1 MTLSASKTGTAN
13 RVPWRVSIASFAG
26 TTIEWYDYYIF
37 GLLAATG
44 VFSRLYFPE
53 QDPATGLLLAF
64 LTYAVGFVARPFG
77 GMFAG
82 HYGDKIG
89 RKPMLVLSLLLMGF
103 ATLAMGL
110 LPAYAQIGVWAPIL
124 LTVLRLMQGF
134 GAGAEWAGAAIIS
147 TEHAPEGR
155 RGFFGSFTQMGVPAG
170 MLLANA
176 SVLAVK
182 GSVPADV
189 FDAWAWRIPFLLSV
203 LLIVV
208 GLVVRAKLED
218 SEDFKDLIAKKQT
231 AHNPLGEA
239 LKKETKGVWL
249 VVGMR
254 LAENSAFYLY
264 TTFSVV
270 YIMRTFGPERA
281 NQGSMSVLI
290 ASAIG
295 VIAVPLWAAL
305 SDRIGRKPLYLF
317 GSIGGLLFFPLYFVM
332 TDTGSALLATLA
344 IIIGLAVFHNSMYG
358 PQAAFFAE
366 LFSTKLRYSGASMGY
381 QFGSVLAGGIAPLV
395 AVALLNAGNGEP
407 GWVIL
412 YFSVIGVIT
421 VVSAI
426 LAPETVKRVRGR
438 LEAAERM
445 DSVAAEDAADKAGVR

>member
-1 MTLSASKTGTAN
+1 
-13 RVPWRVSIASFAG
+13 
-26 TTIEWYDYYIF
+26 
-37 GLLAATG
+37 
-44 VFSRLYFPE
+44 
-53 QDPATGLLLAF
+53 
-64 LTYAVGFVARPFG
+64 
-77 GMFAG
+77 
-82 HYGDKIG
+82 
-89 RKPMLVLSLLLMGF
+89 
-103 ATLAMGL
+103 
-110 LPAYAQIGVWAPIL
+110 L

-189 FDAWAWRIPFLLSV
+189 FDAWAWRVPFLLSV
-203 LLIVV
+203 LLIIV

-218 SEDFKDLIAKKQT
+218 SEDFKDLVAKKQT
-231 AHNPLGEA
+231 AHNPLGDA

-270 YIMRTFGPERA
+270 YIMRTFGAERA

-358 PQAAFFAE
+358 PQAAFFSE

-395 AVALLNAGNGEP
+395 AVALLNAGDGEP

-421 VVSAI
+421 VASAI
-426 LAPETVKRVRGR
+426 MAPETVKRVRGR
-438 LEAAERM
+438 LDAAAGTAAE
-445 DSVAAEDAADKAGVR
+445 SADKARTY

>member
-1 MTLSASKTGTAN
+1 MTISNSNTNTNTKAKTKVHW
-13 RVPWRVSIASFAG
+13 RVPLASLAG

-64 LTYAVGFVARPFG
+64 VTYAVGFAARPFG

-82 HYGDKIG
+82 HFGDKIG
-89 RKPMLVLSLLLMGF
+89 RKPMLVLSLLIMGF
-103 ATLAMGL
+103 ATLSMGL
-110 LPAYAQIGVWAPIL
+110 LPTYAQIGVWAPIL
-124 LTVLRLMQGF
+124 LTVLRLLQGF
-134 GAGAEWAGAAIIS
+134 GAGAEWAGAAVIS
-147 TEHAPEGR
+147 IEHAPPGR
-155 RGFFGSFTQMGVPAG
+155 SGFFGSFTQMGVPAG
-170 MLLANA
+170 MLLAN
-176 SVLAVK
+176 S
-182 GSVPADV
+182 S
-189 FDAWAWRIPFLLSV
+189 
-203 LLIVV
+203 
-208 GLVVRAKLED
+208 D
-218 SEDFKDLIAKKQT
+218 SDDFKELVATKQT
-231 AHNPLGEA
+231 SKKPLGEA
-239 LKKETKGVWL
+239 MRKESKGIWL

-270 YIMRTFGPERA
+270 YIMKTFGAERA
-281 NQGSMSVLI
+281 NQGTMSVLI

-295 VIAVPLWAAL
+295 IFAVPLWAIL
-305 SDRIGRKPLYLF
+305 SDKIGRKPLYLF

-332 TDTGSALLATLA
+332 TDSGSALLATLA

-395 AVALLNAGNGEP
+395 AVALLTAGDGKP

-421 VVSAI
+421 VVATL
-426 LAPETVKRVRGR
+426 LAPETLVKLDRRIAAAQELDDKNEGAAQERVS
-438 LEAAERM
+438 AN
-445 DSVAAEDAADKAGVR
+445 

>member
-1 MTLSASKTGTAN
+1 
-13 RVPWRVSIASFAG
+13 
-26 TTIEWYDYYIF
+26 
-37 GLLAATG
+37 
-44 VFSRLYFPE
+44 
-53 QDPATGLLLAF
+53 
-64 LTYAVGFVARPFG
+64 
-77 GMFAG
+77 
-82 HYGDKIG
+82 
-89 RKPMLVLSLLLMGF
+89 
-103 ATLAMGL
+103 
-110 LPAYAQIGVWAPIL
+110 
-124 LTVLRLMQGF
+124 
-134 GAGAEWAGAAIIS
+134 
-147 TEHAPEGR
+147 
-155 RGFFGSFTQMGVPAG
+155 
-170 MLLANA
+170 
-176 SVLAVK
+176 
-182 GSVPADV
+182 
-189 FDAWAWRIPFLLSV
+189 V

-218 SEDFKDLIAKKQT
+218 SDDFKELVAKKQT

-421 VVSAI
+421 VASAI
-426 LAPETVKRVRGR
+426 MAPETVKRVRGS
-438 LEAAERM
+438 LEAAQQ
-445 DSVAAEDAADKAGVR
+445 DSAASQDATGKAGVR

>member
-1 MTLSASKTGTAN
+1 MSLTSNAAAKGS
-13 RVPWRVSIASFAG
+13 RVPWRVSFASFVG
-26 TTIEWYDYYIF
+26 TSIEWYDYYIF

-44 VFSRLYFPE
+44 VFSRLYFPD

-77 GMFAG
+77 GLFAG

-89 RKPMLVLSLLLMGF
+89 RKPMLVLSLMIMGA

-110 LPAYAQIGVWAPIL
+110 LPTYAQIGVWAPVL
-124 LTVLRLMQGF
+124 LTVLRLLQGF
-134 GAGAEWAGAAIIS
+134 GAGAEWAGAAVIS
-147 TEHAPEGR
+147 TEHAPAGR

-170 MLLANA
+170 MLLANS
-176 SVLAVK
+176 SVLLVRGFFPEEA
-182 GSVPADV
+182 

-203 LLIVV
+203 LLIVT
-208 GLVVRAKLED
+208 GLIVRAKLED
-218 SEDFKDLIAKKQT
+218 SEDFKELVASKQT

-264 TTFSVV
+264 TTFSIV
-270 YIMRTFGPERA
+270 YLMRTFGPERA
-281 NQGSMSVLI
+281 DQGTASVLI

-295 VIAVPLWAAL
+295 VLAVPLWAAL
-305 SDRIGRKPLYLF
+305 SDKIGRKPLYLF

-358 PQAAFFAE
+358 PQAAFFSE

-395 AVALLNAGNGEP
+395 AVALLNAGDGKP
-407 GWVIL
+407 GWVIA
-412 YFSVIGVIT
+412 YFSFIGVIT

-426 LAPETVKRVRGR
+426 LAPETVKRVRRQLGDANAAQPELENSTGR
-438 LEAAERM
+438 
-445 DSVAAEDAADKAGVR
+445 

>member
-1 MTLSASKTGTAN
+1 
-13 RVPWRVSIASFAG
+13 
-26 TTIEWYDYYIF
+26 
-37 GLLAATG
+37 
-44 VFSRLYFPE
+44 
-53 QDPATGLLLAF
+53 
-64 LTYAVGFVARPFG
+64 
-77 GMFAG
+77 
-82 HYGDKIG
+82 
-89 RKPMLVLSLLLMGF
+89 MLVLSLLLMGF

-110 LPAYAQIGVWAPIL
+110 LPTYAQIGVWAPIL

-170 MLLANA
+170 MLLANS

-182 GSVPADV
+182 ASVPADV
-189 FDAWAWRIPFLLSV
+189 FDAWAWRIPVPAERAADRRGPGGPREARGLRGLQGACGERSRRLTTLS
-203 LLIVV
+203 
-208 GLVVRAKLED
+208 AK
-218 SEDFKDLIAKKQT
+218 
-231 AHNPLGEA
+231 P

-421 VVSAI
+421 VGSRHPGAGNGE
-426 LAPETVKRVRGR
+426 ARARQPRGGAAAGFAGLGGCNFPDRRPLGIFSTPR
-438 LEAAERM
+438 LEKTGGLGSVYTAKAAGGLSPVRPGP
-445 DSVAAEDAADKAGVR
+445 ALRPAAADPGG

>member
-1 MTLSASKTGTAN
+1 MSQTSNAAATGS
-13 RVPWRVSIASFAG
+13 RVPWRVSFASFVG
-26 TTIEWYDYYIF
+26 TSIEWYDYYIF

-77 GMFAG
+77 GLFAG

-89 RKPMLVLSLLLMGF
+89 RKPMLVLSLMIMGA

-110 LPAYAQIGVWAPIL
+110 LPTYAQIGVWAPVL
-124 LTVLRLMQGF
+124 LTVLRLLQGF
-134 GAGAEWAGAAIIS
+134 GAGAEWAGAAVIS
-147 TEHAPEGR
+147 TEHAPAGR

-170 MLLANA
+170 MLLANS
-176 SVLAVK
+176 SVLLVR
-182 GSVPADV
+182 GFFPDEV

-203 LLIVV
+203 LLIVT
-208 GLVVRAKLED
+208 GLIVRAKLED
-218 SEDFKDLIAKKQT
+218 SEDFKELVASNKT

-239 LKKETKGVWL
+239 LKNETKSVWL

-264 TTFSVV
+264 TTFSIV
-270 YIMRTFGPERA
+270 YLMRTFGPERA
-281 NQGSMSVLI
+281 NQGTASVLI

-305 SDRIGRKPLYLF
+305 SDKIGRKPLYLF

-358 PQAAFFAE
+358 PQAAFFSE

-395 AVALLNAGNGEP
+395 AVALLNAGDGEP
-407 GWVIL
+407 GWVIA
-412 YFSVIGVIT
+412 YFSFIGVIT
-421 VVSAI
+421 VTSAI
-426 LAPETVKRVRGR
+426 LAPETAKRVRR
-438 LEAAERM
+438 L
-445 DSVAAEDAADKAGVR
+445 DAAVRQPEHEATSGR

>member
-1 MTLSASKTGTAN
+1 MTISTTKAKPKAAW
-13 RVPWRVSIASFAG
+13 RVPLASFAG

-64 LTYAVGFVARPFG
+64 VTYAVGFVARPFG

-82 HYGDKIG
+82 HFGDKIG
-89 RKPMLVLSLLLMGF
+89 RKPMLVLSLLIMGF

-110 LPAYAQIGVWAPIL
+110 LPTYAQIGVWAPIL

-134 GAGAEWAGAAIIS
+134 GAGAEWAGAAVIS
-147 TEHAPEGR
+147 IEHAPPGR
-155 RGFFGSFTQMGVPAG
+155 SGFFGSFTQMGVPAG
-170 MLLANA
+170 MLLANS
-176 SVLAVK
+176 SVLIVK
-182 GSVPADV
+182 SAVPAEV
-189 FDAWAWRIPFLLSV
+189 FDAWAWRVPFLLSV
-203 LLIVV
+203 VLIVI
-208 GLVVRAKLED
+208 GLIVRAKLED
-218 SEDFKDLIAKKQT
+218 SDDFKELLATKQT
-231 AHNPLGEA
+231 SKKPLGEA
-239 LKKETKGVWL
+239 MKKESKGIWL

-270 YIMRTFGPERA
+270 YIMRTFGAERA
-281 NQGSMSVLI
+281 NQGTLSVLI

-295 VIAVPLWAAL
+295 VFAVPLWAIL
-305 SDRIGRKPLYLF
+305 SDKIGRKPLYLF

-358 PQAAFFAE
+358 PQAAFFSE

-395 AVALLNAGNGEP
+395 AVALLNAGNGDP

-421 VVSAI
+421 VVATI
-426 LAPETVKRVRGR
+426 LAPETLAKLDRRITAAQESDEKNARIAEERV
-438 LEAAERM
+438 
-445 DSVAAEDAADKAGVR
+445 DAN

>member
-1 MTLSASKTGTAN
+1 MTISNTKAKTKA
-13 RVPWRVSIASFAG
+13 PWRVPAASFIG

-53 QDPATGLLLAF
+53 QDPATGLLMAF
-64 LTYAVGFVARPFG
+64 VTYAVGFVARPFG

-89 RKPMLVLSLLLMGF
+89 RKPMLVLSLLIMGF
-103 ATLAMGL
+103 ATLAMGM
-110 LPAYAQIGVWAPIL
+110 LPTYAQIGVWAPIL
-124 LTVLRLMQGF
+124 LTVLRLLQGF
-134 GAGAEWAGAAIIS
+134 GAGAEWAGAAVIS
-147 TEHAPEGR
+147 IEHAPAGR
-155 RGFFGSFTQMGVPAG
+155 SGFFGSFTQMGVPAG
-170 MLLANA
+170 MLLANS

-182 GSVPADV
+182 AAVPAAE
-189 FDAWAWRIPFLLSV
+189 FDAWAWRLPFLLSV
-203 LLIVV
+203 ILIVT
-208 GLVVRAKLED
+208 GMIIRNKLED
-218 SEDFKDLIAKKQT
+218 SNDFKELLAANQTAKK
-231 AHNPLGEA
+231 PLGEA
-239 LKKETKGVWL
+239 MKKETKGIWL

-270 YIMRTFGPERA
+270 YIMKTFGAERA
-281 NQGSMSVLI
+281 NQGTMSVLI

-295 VIAVPLWAAL
+295 VFAVPLWAIL
-305 SDRIGRKPLYLF
+305 SDKIGRKPLYLF

-395 AVALLNAGNGEP
+395 AVALLTAGNGKP

-412 YFSVIGVIT
+412 YFSIIGVIT
-421 VVSAI
+421 VVATL
-426 LAPETVKRVRGR
+426 LAPETLAKLDRRITAAQELDEKNAAIAQERVS
-438 LEAAERM
+438 AN
-445 DSVAAEDAADKAGVR
+445 

>member
-1 MTLSASKTGTAN
+1 MSLTSNAAAKGS
-13 RVPWRVSIASFAG
+13 RVPWRVSFASFVG
-26 TTIEWYDYYIF
+26 TSIEWYDYYIF

-44 VFSRLYFPE
+44 VFSRLYFPD

-77 GMFAG
+77 GLFAG

-89 RKPMLVLSLLLMGF
+89 RKPMLVLSLMIMGA

-110 LPAYAQIGVWAPIL
+110 LPTYAQIGVWAPIL
-124 LTVLRLMQGF
+124 LTVLRLLQGF
-134 GAGAEWAGAAIIS
+134 GAGAEWAGAAVIS
-147 TEHAPEGR
+147 TEHAPAGR

-170 MLLANA
+170 MLLANS
-176 SVLAVK
+176 SVLLVRAFF
-182 GSVPADV
+182 PDEV

-203 LLIVV
+203 LLIVT
-208 GLVVRAKLED
+208 GLIVRTKLED
-218 SEDFKDLIAKKQT
+218 SADFKELVASKQT

-264 TTFSVV
+264 TTFSIV
-270 YIMRTFGPERA
+270 YLMRTFGPERA
-281 NQGSMSVLI
+281 DQGTGSVLI

-305 SDRIGRKPLYLF
+305 SDKIGRKPLYLF

-332 TDTGSALLATLA
+332 TNTGSALLATLA

-358 PQAAFFAE
+358 PQAAFFSE

-395 AVALLNAGNGEP
+395 AVALLNAGDGKP
-407 GWVIL
+407 GWVIA
-412 YFSVIGVIT
+412 YFSFIGVIT
-421 VVSAI
+421 VVSAL
-426 LAPETVKRVRGR
+426 LAPETAKRVRR
-438 LEAAERM
+438 L
-445 DSVAAEDAADKAGVR
+445 DAAARQPEHKVASGR

>member
-1 MTLSASKTGTAN
+1 MTLPSTSISTKT
-13 RVPWRVSIASFAG
+13 PWRVPLASFVG

-37 GLLAATG
+37 GILAATG

-64 LTYAVGFVARPFG
+64 VTYAVGFVARPFG

-82 HYGDKIG
+82 HFGDKIG
-89 RKPMLVLSLLLMGF
+89 RKPMLVLSLLIMGV

-110 LPAYAQIGVWAPIL
+110 LPTYAQIGFWAPVL
-124 LTVLRLMQGF
+124 LTMLRLLQGF
-134 GAGAEWAGAAIIS
+134 GAGAEWAGAAVIS
-147 TEHAPEGR
+147 IEHAPAGR
-155 RGFFGSFTQMGVPAG
+155 SGLFGSFTQMGVPAG
-170 MLLANA
+170 MLLANS

-182 GSVPADV
+182 ASVPADI

-203 LLIVV
+203 LLIVT
-208 GLVVRAKLED
+208 GMIVRSKLED
-218 SEDFKDLIAKKQT
+218 ADDFKELVAAKQT
-231 AHNPLGEA
+231 SQKPLGEA
-239 LKKETKGVWL
+239 LQKEAKGIWL

-254 LAENSAFYLY
+254 LAENSAYYLY

-270 YIMRTFGPERA
+270 YIMKTFGTDRA
-281 NQGSMSVLI
+281 NQGTMWVLI

-295 VIAVPLWAAL
+295 IIAVPLWAIL
-305 SDRIGRKPLYLF
+305 SDKIGRKPVYLV
-317 GSIGGLLFFPLYFVM
+317 GAIGGLLFFPLYFVM

-381 QFGSVLAGGIAPLV
+381 QFGSVLAGGVAPLV

-412 YFSVIGVIT
+412 YFSIIGIIT
-421 VVSAI
+421 VVSAL
-426 LAPETVKRVRGR
+426 LAPETRKKFSQGT
-438 LEAAERM
+438 AEPRNQQ
-445 DSVAAEDAADKAGVR
+445 DKAARQLTAR

>member
-1 MTLSASKTGTAN
+1 MSLTSNAAAKGS
-13 RVPWRVSIASFAG
+13 RVPWRVSFASFVG
-26 TTIEWYDYYIF
+26 TSIEWYDYYIF

-44 VFSRLYFPE
+44 VFSRLYFPD

-77 GMFAG
+77 GLFAG

-89 RKPMLVLSLLLMGF
+89 RKPMLVLSLMIMGA

-110 LPAYAQIGVWAPIL
+110 LPTYAQIGVWAPVL
-124 LTVLRLMQGF
+124 LTVLRLLQGF
-134 GAGAEWAGAAIIS
+134 GAGAEWAGAAVIS
-147 TEHAPEGR
+147 TEHAPAGR

-170 MLLANA
+170 MLLANS
-176 SVLAVK
+176 SVLLVRGFFPEEA
-182 GSVPADV
+182 

-203 LLIVV
+203 LLIVT
-208 GLVVRAKLED
+208 GLIVRAKLED
-218 SEDFKDLIAKKQT
+218 SEDFKELVASKQT

-264 TTFSVV
+264 TTFSIV
-270 YIMRTFGPERA
+270 YLMRTFGPERA
-281 NQGSMSVLI
+281 DQGTASVLI

-295 VIAVPLWAAL
+295 VLAVPLWAAL
-305 SDRIGRKPLYLF
+305 SDKIGRKPLYLF

-358 PQAAFFAE
+358 PQAAFFSE

-395 AVALLNAGNGEP
+395 AVALLNAGDGKP
-407 GWVIL
+407 GWVIA
-412 YFSVIGVIT
+412 YFSFIGVIT

-426 LAPETVKRVRGR
+426 LAPETVKRVRRQLGDATAAQPELENSTGR
-438 LEAAERM
+438 
-445 DSVAAEDAADKAGVR
+445 

>member
-1 MTLSASKTGTAN
+1 MTIPSTKTKTKTSW
-13 RVPWRVSIASFAG
+13 RVPFASFAG

-64 LTYAVGFVARPFG
+64 VTYAVGFIARPFG

-82 HYGDKIG
+82 HFGDKIG
-89 RKPMLVLSLLLMGF
+89 RKPMLVLSLLIMGF
-103 ATLAMGL
+103 ATLCMGL
-110 LPAYAQIGVWAPIL
+110 LPTYDQIGVWAPIL

-134 GAGAEWAGAAIIS
+134 GAGAEWAGAAVMSI
-147 TEHAPEGR
+147 EHAPPGR
-155 RGFFGSFTQMGVPAG
+155 SGFFGSFTQMGVPAG
-170 MLLANA
+170 MLLANS
-176 SVLAVK
+176 SVLLVK
-182 GSVPADV
+182 AAVPAEA
-189 FDAWAWRIPFLLSV
+189 FDAWAWRLPFLLSV
-203 LLIVV
+203 LLIII
-208 GLVVRAKLED
+208 GLIVRAKLED
-218 SEDFKDLIAKKQT
+218 SDDFKELLATNQTSKK
-231 AHNPLGEA
+231 PLGEA
-239 LKKETKGVWL
+239 MKKETKGIWL

-270 YIMRTFGPERA
+270 YIMDRFGPDLA
-281 NQGSMSVLI
+281 NQGSFSVLI

-295 VIAVPLWAAL
+295 IFAVPLWAIL
-305 SDRIGRKPLYLF
+305 SDKIGRKPLYLF

-381 QFGSVLAGGIAPLV
+381 QFGSVLAGGVAPLV
-395 AVALLNAGNGEP
+395 AVALLNAGDGRP

-421 VVSAI
+421 VVATI
-426 LAPETVKRVRGR
+426 LAPETLEKLDRRVSATQE
-438 LEAAERM
+438 LDEKNAAN
-445 DSVAAEDAADKAGVR
+445 AQ

>member
-1 MTLSASKTGTAN
+1 MTLPSTSISTKT
-13 RVPWRVSIASFAG
+13 PWRVPLASFVG

-37 GLLAATG
+37 GILAATG

-64 LTYAVGFVARPFG
+64 VTYAVGFVARPFG

-82 HYGDKIG
+82 HFGDKIG
-89 RKPMLVLSLLLMGF
+89 RKPMLVLSLLIMGV

-110 LPAYAQIGVWAPIL
+110 LPTYAQIGFWAPVL
-124 LTVLRLMQGF
+124 LTMLRLLQGF
-134 GAGAEWAGAAIIS
+134 GAGAEWAGAAVIS
-147 TEHAPEGR
+147 IEHAPAGR
-155 RGFFGSFTQMGVPAG
+155 SGLFGSFTQMGVPAG
-170 MLLANA
+170 MLLANS

-182 GSVPADV
+182 ASVPADV

-203 LLIVV
+203 LLIVT
-208 GLVVRAKLED
+208 GMIVRSKLED
-218 SEDFKDLIAKKQT
+218 SDDFKELVAAKQT
-231 AHNPLGEA
+231 SQKPLGEA
-239 LKKETKGVWL
+239 LQKEAKGIWL

-254 LAENSAFYLY
+254 LAENSAYYLY

-270 YIMRTFGPERA
+270 YIMKTLGTDRA
-281 NQGSMSVLI
+281 NQGTMSVLI

-295 VIAVPLWAAL
+295 IIAVPLWAIL
-305 SDRIGRKPLYLF
+305 SDKIGRKPVYLF
-317 GSIGGLLFFPLYFVM
+317 GAIGGLLFFPLYFVM

-381 QFGSVLAGGIAPLV
+381 QFGSVLAGGVAPLV

-412 YFSVIGVIT
+412 YFSIIGIIT
-421 VVSAI
+421 VVSAL
-426 LAPETVKRVRGR
+426 LAPETRKKFSQDTADPRHQQ
-438 LEAAERM
+438 
-445 DSVAAEDAADKAGVR
+445 DSPSAQKSQTHVQ

>member
-1 MTLSASKTGTAN
+1 MMRSASETTHSA
-13 RVPWRVSIASFAG
+13 RVPWRVSVASLVG
-26 TTIEWYDYYIF
+26 TTIEWYDYYLF

-44 VFSRLYFPE
+44 VFSKLYFPD

-64 LTYAVGFVARPFG
+64 VTYAVGFVARPFG
-77 GMFAG
+77 GLFAG
-82 HYGDKIG
+82 HFGDKLG
-89 RKPMLVLSLLLMGF
+89 RKPMLVLSLMIMGV
-103 ATLAMGL
+103 ATLAMGF
-110 LPAYAQIGVWAPIL
+110 LPTYAQIGVWAPIL
-124 LTVLRLMQGF
+124 LTVLRLAQGF
-134 GAGAEWAGAAIIS
+134 GAGAEWAGAAVIS

-170 MLLANA
+170 MLLANS

-182 GSVPADV
+182 AFVPAAE
-189 FDAWAWRIPFLLSV
+189 FTAWGWRVPFLLSA
-203 LLIVV
+203 LLIIT
-208 GLVVRAKLED
+208 GLIVRAKLED
-218 SEDFKDLIAKKQT
+218 SADFKELVAAKQT

-239 LKKETKGVWL
+239 LKKESKGVWL

-270 YIMRTFGPERA
+270 YIMKTFGAERA

-290 ASAIG
+290 ASAMG
-295 VIAVPLWAAL
+295 VIAVPLWALL

-395 AVALLNAGNGEP
+395 AVALLDLGQGHP

-421 VVSAI
+421 VASAI
-426 LAPETVKRVRGR
+426 LAPETMKRVKARV
-438 LEAAERM
+438 EATSHSEQPAAAEGGA
-445 DSVAAEDAADKAGVR
+445 VAR

>member
-1 MTLSASKTGTAN
+1 
-13 RVPWRVSIASFAG
+13 VPWRVSFASFVG
-26 TTIEWYDYYIF
+26 TSIEWYDYYIF

-44 VFSRLYFPE
+44 VFSRLYFPD

-77 GMFAG
+77 GLFAG
-82 HYGDKIG
+82 HFGDKIG
-89 RKPMLVLSLLLMGF
+89 RKPMLVLSLMIMGT

-110 LPAYAQIGVWAPIL
+110 LPAYAQIGVWAPVL
-124 LTVLRLMQGF
+124 LTVLRLLQGF
-134 GAGAEWAGAAIIS
+134 GAGAEWAGAAVIS

-170 MLLANA
+170 MLLANS
-176 SVLAVK
+176 SVLLVRGFFPGEA
-182 GSVPADV
+182 

-203 LLIVV
+203 LLIAT

-218 SEDFKDLIAKKQT
+218 SEDFKELVAAKKT

-239 LKKETKGVWL
+239 LKKESKGVWL

-264 TTFSVV
+264 TTFSIV
-270 YIMRTFGPERA
+270 YLMRTFGPERA
-281 NQGSMSVLI
+281 DQGTASVLI

-295 VIAVPLWAAL
+295 IFAVPLWALL
-305 SDRIGRKPLYLF
+305 SDKIGRKPLYLF

-395 AVALLNAGNGEP
+395 AVALLNAGNGKP
-407 GWVIL
+407 GWVIA
-412 YFSVIGVIT
+412 YFSFIGIIT
-421 VVSAI
+421 VVSAF
-426 LAPETVKRVRGR
+426 LAPETVKRVSRR
-438 LEAAERM
+438 LKAASR
-445 DSVAAEDAADKAGVR
+445 AEMEGAR